1 PPHRLG
7 PPPDGPHAGHAAAPG
22 VLLLPHRRARSPAR
36 HPARAE
42 QEDVGRGVD
51 ELLLRPPPAGRGTRR
66 GDHPARPPRARP
78 RGQRRPLRPAGL
90 PLPRGG
96 RLRRRRER
104 DLPRV
109 RRDDYAGGRPQPRG
123 GRRAR
128 LGGPAGRRARCG
140 GGALGAEPVDGRAGR
155 RARRRRPPHAGAAGV
170 SAPAREALAP
180 APVDGA
186 LAAFFADGARHGSTP
201 EHRELWSALAD
212 AAEGGKRLRP
222 ALFHSVYLA
231 LGGRESAVAA
241 KVAAALEL
249 LHTALVVHDD
259 VIDGDDV
266 RRGTPNVVGVF
277 ARRARERGHDAERAI
292 HYGQSAAI
300 LAGDLALAG
309 AVRTLALSGAESA
322 TVARMLDLLD
332 RAIHLSAAGELADVR
347 LSLDGDGDV

>member
-1 PPHRLG
+1 
-7 PPPDGPHAGHAAAPG
+7 
-22 VLLLPHRRARSPAR
+22 
-36 HPARAE
+36 
-42 QEDVGRGVD
+42 
-51 ELLLRPPPAGRGTRR
+51 
-66 GDHPARPPRARP
+66 
-78 RGQRRPLRPAGL
+78 
-90 PLPRGG
+90 
-96 RLRRRRER
+96 
-104 DLPRV
+104 
-109 RRDDYAGGRPQPRG
+109 
-123 GRRAR
+123 
-128 LGGPAGRRARCG
+128 
-140 GGALGAEPVDGRAGR
+140 
-155 RARRRRPPHAGAAGV
+155 V

-201 EHRELWSALAD
+201 EHRELWAALAD

-347 LSLDGDGDV
+347 LSLDGDGDVATVISMEHQKTAVYSFELPVQLAAALAGADAGHEAALTRFARLVGVVYQIRDDLDGMFGDEAVTGKSAVSDLREGKFTTLVAVARTTPAWAQIAPILTAGTADEADADQVRSLLEQCGARAHVEDLAADLTRQARQSVAHLPEAPLLDEWARAVTRGAA